1 MRVFLKSVGTGLF
14 AAVAVAFLV
23 ILIQFAASAV
33 IVEWQRPTGS
43 GGIGS
48 VSAGL
53 PVLAP
58 LLGFVAGF
66 WFQFRRNRVRPLV
79 P

>member
-1 MRVFLKSVGTGLF
+1 MLLLKSVGAGLLG
-14 AAVAVAFLV
+14 AVVVTVLV
-23 ILIQFAASAV
+23 ILVQFAATAV
-33 IVEWQRPTGS
+33 IFEWQRPPDS
-43 GGIGS
+43 GGIGG

-58 LLGFVAGF
+58 LLGFVTGF
-66 WFQFRRNRVRPLV
+66 WFQFRRNRVRPAV

>member
-1 MRVFLKSVGTGLF
+1 MVFLKSVGAGLL
-14 AAVAVAFLV
+14 AAVVVAFLV
-23 ILIQFAASAV
+23 ILVQFAASAM
-33 IVEWQRPTGS
+33 IFEWQRPPGS
-43 GGIGS
+43 GGIGG

-58 LLGFVAGF
+58 LLGFVVGF
-66 WFQFRRNRVRPLV
+66 WLQFRRNRVRPAV